1 MYTVKRRI
9 KFLLT
14 MFLGL
19 ELLLL
24 NHCITAFHRTN
35 YSRLIGFIHEK
46 NNRCININV
55 KLWKN
60 CPGFFGINNSFL
72 SEENLVNAFVKK
84 NLPGGESNPGLPRDR
99 RGYLPLYYRG
109 LVEIVVRCEQ
119 NIVFEHKTNQ
129 MQVNIDSEG
138 QQNVGLARRVWTL
151 SRVYLA
157 ILWHVNSVF
166 TVSSEGP
173 S

>member
-60 CPGFFGINNSFL
+60 CPGFFGINNSFIIR
-72 SEENLVNAFVKK
+72 KK
-84 NLPGGESNPGLPRDR
+84 TPRRGIEPRSPAWQAGILTTILPRI
-99 RGYLPLYYRG
+99 GF
-109 LVEIVVRCEQ
+109 IWSSA
-119 NIVFEHKTNQ
+119 
-129 MQVNIDSEG
+129 VNRIQDQPNASQHRDVTIDSEG
-138 QQNVGLARRVWTL
+138 QQNVGFARRVWPS
-151 SRVYLA
+151 SRDK
-157 ILWHVNSVF
+157 S
-166 TVSSEGP
+166 
-173 S
+173 

>member
-60 CPGFFGINNSFL
+60 CPGFFGINNSFIIR
-72 SEENLVNAFVKK
+72 KK
-84 NLPGGESNPGLPRDR
+84 TPR
-99 RGYLPLYYRG
+99 RGIEPRSPAWQAGILTTIILMIG
-109 LVEIVVRCEQ
+109 IFLVVRCKL
-119 NIVFEHKTNQ
+119 NSGFEHKTNQ
-129 MQVNIDSEG
+129 MQVNIG
-138 QQNVGLARRVWTL
+138 T
-151 SRVYLA
+151 
-157 ILWHVNSVF
+157 
-166 TVSSEGP
+166 
-173 S
+173 